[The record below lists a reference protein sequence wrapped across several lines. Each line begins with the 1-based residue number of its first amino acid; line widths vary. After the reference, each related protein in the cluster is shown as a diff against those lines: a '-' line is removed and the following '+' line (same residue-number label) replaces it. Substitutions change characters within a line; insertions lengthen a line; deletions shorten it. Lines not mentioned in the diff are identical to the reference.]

1 MWGPAEN
8 HPKEFWDFTWE
19 DMALDLTANV
29 GEVVEHT
36 AEEAILMVAYSQ
48 GAKQLLAALDQHK
61 GKMTVVSV
69 AALMAPCVN
78 DSDLD
83 QFVTQA

>member
-1 MWGPAEN
+1 
-8 HPKEFWDFTWE
+8 
-19 DMALDLTANV
+19 MALDLTANV

-61 GKMTVVSV
+61 GKLTVVSV
-69 AALMAPCVN
+69 AALLAPCVN
-78 DSDLD
+78 VSDLD
-83 QFVTQA
+83 KFVTQA